1 MASKLAAYTDGNGIL
16 EQRTESLQ
24 STLNKVDKQKTE
36 LTTRMAALS
45 ERLYKQFNAMD
56 ALVGQLKSTS
66 DNLTSLFDSMPGVVS
81 SDKK

>member
-1 MASKLAAYTDGNGIL
+1 
-16 EQRTESLQ
+16 
-24 STLNKVDKQKTE
+24 
-36 LTTRMAALS
+36 MAALS